1 MKVGESWR
9 WEGDPHSPIWVV
21 GEIWTPQGDR
31 SNKAF
36 TGDAEVLLKE
46 VLKQKDISLAEVAFT
61 NVANEVLAQR
71 RVVTPA
77 EFKVFRSKLIE
88 QANVYK
94 PKVIVSCGAKIGSVF
109 IPTSKGLEAY
119 RGTPYWNAEFNAWI
133 LPTHHPGGVTYKP
146 ETFYTFASD
155 IGKIASVLE
164 LEPGRSLIP
173 DFGHTVI
180 RTREAYQQYKER
192 ILCPE
197 DNCMAVDIETD
208 GFDFMMDDILSIG
221 IGPSANH
228 VYIFAKEFIED
239 PDNHELLN
247 AILSQPDITYIYQN
261 GKFDVKFLRANP
273 DASVFGKRKKC
284 VLPDVR
290 CDFDTMMAHYNID
303 ERQGTHGLKVWAAE
317 EFSAP
322 DWDADIEK
330 YLPNKQSKYSLIPEE
345 ELYKYQAYDIYYTRK
360 GYAHFLKKMQAED
373 TEECF
378 RNIHMPAVEAFTQI
392 ELEGIPID
400 YQRLKTMFDE
410 GQPRIAA
417 AKEKLSEA
425 AVAVG
430 WNPSAYTVAK
440 NLANIKKW
448 EAANAHLAPT
458 ARAPMP
464 NKAACPTFFNPNSH
478 PQLSYVGYD
487 LCGVPLFE
495 GKKTC
500 SKDAV
505 DIYRHRHPFWKV
517 LAEYKEVNDLFGT
530 FIKGM
535 LERVGPDHRIRPD
548 FLLHGTKTGRISCIA
563 EGTQILC
570 INGTK
575 PIEKVK
581 IGDWVYGFKEDGS
594 LTLSQVKNTYFQGI
608 QETLTLKWKS
618 SSGENTGEL
627 CCTPDHKIRTYSG
640 WKEAQELTFED
651 QLFHAKRTYTPSDP
665 YPVIYSTG
673 DICIQEH
680 VFIGQELFGIT
691 NSKMFSMHH
700 LDGKKSNNEL
710 SNLCVMLRKE
720 HNRLHSKEN
729 ASIAFKLSNVN
740 GTCRGTSKGKYS
752 NVTAETILQWLEEV
766 QGCPSKLPIDY
777 ETFQKLCI
785 RENIDYRKIC
795 AEYGNFRYNRSPNHR
810 FVSKRNS
817 GLKRVYDLEI
827 DGPPNFIANEICVHN
842 CTNPNMQN
850 LPRGSE
856 IKDFFIADPGC
867 VVVNVDYKTLE
878 VMVAAILSGDQE
890 MQKPFIEHL
899 DFHSETTNSVF
910 AKDLAAMRNA
920 CDTKN
925 VAVIHEFL
933 ERSLMMEIRHDIE
946 KMLSQ
951 NEFNAVYDKIYGHLR
966 FLTKFITFGIMYG
979 RGAQSLA
986 EGELNCSTLEASQ
999 YVDMFFAK
1007 YPTYKKWLD
1016 NQFTTA
1022 KKLGYVQNMF
1032 GFKRRWPFIT
1042 ADVLH
1047 EIRNQSWNTPIQG
1060 SASMIC
1066 MQALCRTQS
1075 RLKKLGYGRALFTVH
1090 DSIVYSIQKEHLNVA
1105 LDLIH
1110 EELVRP
1116 VVETPVQLEVDI
1128 EVGSTY
1134 KRLDKVSRTDDGEWL
1149 PKGGKERLQEIFKQ
1163 TT

>member
-1 MKVGESWR
+1 MKAGESWR
-9 WEGDPHSPIWVV
+9 WEGDPHSSIWVV

-36 TGDAEVLLKE
+36 VGDAEVLLKE
-46 VLKQKDISLAEVAFT
+46 VLKQKGFSLAEVCFT

-77 EFKVFRSKLIE
+77 EFKAFRSKLIE
-88 QANVYK
+88 QANIYK
-94 PKVIVSCGAKIGSVF
+94 PKVIVSCGAKIGSIF

-146 ETFYTFASD
+146 ETFYTFAADLS
-155 IGKIASVLE
+155 KITSVLE
-164 LEPGRSLIP
+164 LEPGGSLIP

-180 RTREAYQQYKER
+180 RTKEAYQQYKAR
-192 ILCPE
+192 ILQPE

-208 GFDFMMDDILSIG
+208 GFDFMLDDILSIG
-221 IGPSANH
+221 VGPSENH

-239 PDNHELLN
+239 PSNHDLLNELL
-247 AILSQPDITYIYQN
+247 SSKDITYVYQN

-273 DASVFGKRKKC
+273 DEHVFGKKKKC
-284 VLPDVR
+284 VLPNVR

-360 GYAHFLKKMQAED
+360 GYSHFLRKMQAED
-373 TEECF
+373 TEGCF

-430 WNPSAYTVAK
+430 WNPSAYAVAK

-464 NKAACPTFFNPNSH
+464 NKSSCPTFFNPNSH

-500 SKDAV
+500 AKDAV

-548 FLLHGTKTGRISCIA
+548 FLLHGTKTGRISC
-563 EGTQILC
+563 
-570 INGTK
+570 
-575 PIEKVK
+575 
-581 IGDWVYGFKEDGS
+581 S
-594 LTLSQVKNTYFQGI
+594 
-608 QETLTLKWKS
+608 
-618 SSGENTGEL
+618 
-627 CCTPDHKIRTYSG
+627 
-640 WKEAQELTFED
+640 
-651 QLFHAKRTYTPSDP
+651 
-665 YPVIYSTG
+665 
-673 DICIQEH
+673 
-680 VFIGQELFGIT
+680 
-691 NSKMFSMHH
+691 
-700 LDGKKSNNEL
+700 
-710 SNLCVMLRKE
+710 
-720 HNRLHSKEN
+720 
-729 ASIAFKLSNVN
+729 
-740 GTCRGTSKGKYS
+740 
-752 NVTAETILQWLEEV
+752 
-766 QGCPSKLPIDY
+766 
-777 ETFQKLCI
+777 
-785 RENIDYRKIC
+785 
-795 AEYGNFRYNRSPNHR
+795 
-810 FVSKRNS
+810 
-817 GLKRVYDLEI
+817 
-827 DGPPNFIANEICVHN
+827 
-842 CTNPNMQN
+842 NPNMQN

-878 VMVAAILSGDQE
+878 VMVAAILSGDQD

-910 AKDLAAMRNA
+910 AKDLASMRSA

-925 VAVIHEFL
+925 VAVIREFL

-946 KMLSQ
+946 KMLAQS
-951 NEFNAVYDKIYGHLR
+951 EFNAVYDKIYGHLR

-1022 KKLGYVQNMF
+1022 KKSGYVQNMF

-1066 MQALCRTQS
+1066 MQALCRTQAK
-1075 RLKKLGYGRALFTVH
+1075 LKQLGYGRALFTVH
-1090 DSIVYSIQKEHLNVA
+1090 DSIVYSIQKEHLNAA

-1128 EVGSTY
+1128 EVGPTY
-1134 KRLDKVSRTDDGEWL
+1134 KRLDKVSRTEGGDWL
-1149 PKGGKERLQEIFKQ
+1149 PKGGTEKLQEIFKQ